1 MRKILI
7 VSLLL
12 LLSILCISGCS
23 ASLKEEKNAI
33 TEAVKEAFNK
43 SPEKTNNNNEHIAFY
58 LPEGYEIE
66 EEADNNI
73 VLENGN
79 KTYLLF
85 YNQNE
90 ASDSKIVYDSTLN
103 QDEYEVKETFEKE
116 GSFGFLL
123 IKKAE
128 EKLNEMTVGIGGV
141 KLTTQAKTAD
151 LSEAASSMM
160 EIAQSVIVEE

>member
-1 MRKILI
+1 MGRIMA
-7 VSLLL
+7 VSLFL

-23 ASLKEEKNAI
+23 ASLKDEQNAI

-43 SPEKTNNNNEHIAFY
+43 SPEKTTNNNEHIAFY

-66 EEADNNI
+66 EQSDNNI

-103 QDEYEVKETFEKE
+103 QGEYEINETFEKE
-116 GSFGFLL
+116 DRFGFLL
-123 IKKAE
+123 IKEAE

-151 LSEAASSMM
+151 LSETASSMM
-160 EIAQSVIVEE
+160 EIAQSVAVR